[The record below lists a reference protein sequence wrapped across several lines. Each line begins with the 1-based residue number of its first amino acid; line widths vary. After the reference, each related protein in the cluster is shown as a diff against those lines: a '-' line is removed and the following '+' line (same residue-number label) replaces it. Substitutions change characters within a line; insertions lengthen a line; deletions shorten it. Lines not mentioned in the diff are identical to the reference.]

1 MATRSTISI
10 KNSDGTIS
18 SIYSHWDGY
27 LEGVGKIL
35 KENYNDENLAR
46 KILTEGDVSSLASN
60 LYESLF
66 YNRDRGENTKSKLFT
81 NINDENFISFQ
92 QEYNYLFEDNIWKVS
107 LYDELQFKL
116 Y

>member
-46 KILTEGDVSSLASN
+46 KILAQGDVSSLASN
-60 LYESLF
+60 LYESQF
-66 YNRDRGENTKSKLFT
+66 YNKDRGENTSAKVFTSIKDKNYKS
-81 NINDENFISFQ
+81 SQ
-92 QEYNYLFEDNIWKVS
+92 QEYNYLFEDNVWKVS
-107 LYDELQFKL
+107 LYDEMQFKI

>member
-46 KILTEGDVSSLASN
+46 TILAQGDVSSLASN
-60 LYESLF
+60 IEESIF
-66 YNRDRGENTKSKLFT
+66 YNRDRDENTSAKNFKSLKDK
-81 NINDENFISFQ
+81 NYKSSQ
-92 QEYNYLFEDNIWKVS
+92 QEYNYLWEDNIWKVS
-107 LYDELQFKL
+107 MYDEMQFKI